1 MLSEAML
8 VKHGDLIRLEHVITR
23 RNLHSHKEIAPIS
36 KKHYQITGYGEN
48 GTGDANDVW
57 KVLITNGEDGDI
69 VETVT
74 SKLKFVH
81 YLHHCVLTCSGKTLP
96 KWLVYVV
103 ETNKEWQDM

>member
-1 MLSEAML
+1 MINMNNVLLLYTICPLLFLLLFSFF
-8 VKHGDLIRLEHVITR
+8 
-23 RNLHSHKEIAPIS
+23 
-36 KKHYQITGYGEN
+36 QN

-57 KVLITNGEDGDI
+57 KILITNGKDGDI

-96 KWLVYVV
+96 KWSVRIV
-103 ETNKEWQDM
+103 ETI

>member
-1 MLSEAML
+1 MKPAKA
-8 VKHGDLIRLEHVITR
+8 VYQLIVHF
-23 RNLHSHKEIAPIS
+23 
-36 KKHYQITGYGEN
+36 QN

-57 KVLITNGEDGDI
+57 KILITNGRDGDV

-96 KWLVYVV
+96 KWFVR
-103 ETNKEWQDM
+103 E

>member
-1 MLSEAML
+1 LQRDSGVVFDFFIKYLSSCL
-8 VKHGDLIRLEHVITR
+8 
-23 RNLHSHKEIAPIS
+23 S
-36 KKHYQITGYGEN
+36 QN

-57 KVLITNGEDGDI
+57 KILITNGRDGDV

-96 KWLVYVV
+96 KWLV
-103 ETNKEWQDM
+103 TIDITLNFKSFA